1 MPSTMSSGCSAAA
14 IRFTPSGILAWKP
27 DAMRGAV
34 IMKMISST
42 SITSAIGV
50 TLMSALTADWLLV
63 DMATAAH
70 LGRFRREILG
80 EGAAPELGAHVLDQV
95 VDELFA
101 RVRHFDRQEIGLGLE
116 VVVDPHRRDRDE
128 QAERGGDERLGDTGR
143 DRGHAARAA
152 ARRHALERVHDA

>member
-70 LGRFRREILG
+70 LGRLSREVLG

-95 VDELFA
+95 VDQFLA
-101 RVRHFDRQEIGLGLE
+101 RVGHFDRQEVRLGLE
-116 VVVDPHRRDRDE
+116 VVVDPHRRDRDKQTE
-128 QAERGGDERLGDTGR
+128 GRGDQSLGDT
-143 DRGHAARAA
+143 A
-152 ARRHALERVHDA
+152 